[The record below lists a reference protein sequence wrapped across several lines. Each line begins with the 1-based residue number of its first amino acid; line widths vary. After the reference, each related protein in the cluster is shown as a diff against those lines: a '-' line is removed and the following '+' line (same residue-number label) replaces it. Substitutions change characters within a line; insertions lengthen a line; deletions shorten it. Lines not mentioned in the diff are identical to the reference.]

1 MNSHARRL
9 QRPGSWWLHLVHR
22 LSGLALAL
30 FLPLHFLVLGQAIS
44 GAAPL
49 QTLLD
54 ITRLP
59 LVRAMEWAVV
69 VSLAAHLAA
78 GIRILC
84 IEFLAWHAL
93 QKTLSTLAIAF
104 TTLFGLA
111 YLLVLI
117 R

>member
-1 MNSHARRL
+1 MSAHTKSL
-9 QRPGSWWLHLVHR
+9 QRPGSWRLYLAHR
-22 LSGLALAL
+22 LSGLALAF
-30 FLPLHFLVLGQAIS
+30 FLPLHFLVLGQALT

-54 ITRLP
+54 VTRTP
-59 LVRAMEWAVV
+59 AVRVLEWAVV
-69 VSLAAHLAA
+69 VALAAHLAA
-78 GIRILC
+78 GIRVLC